1 MMTLH
6 QKANQNQAQKKIKRN
21 NFFDD
26 MKTVFNHNY
35 GIILCFFLFFSEN
48 NQLLSDENVNEPGS
62 ISFSYLNMQ
71 NSISEFDYYDFLR
84 DSIITQPEYLYANL
98 KALEK
103 DADLKY
109 SRRQRFPELSV
120 QVINDQVLE
129 RNVVEKTSLR
139 KRQDDS
145 FDAAVEL
152 SQPIYSGGTINAQV
166 RKALHDKSFSITEKE
181 NALSTLVLDANLI
194 YLNAIKSNYLY
205 EYGTNLISEIE
216 PFLEKVRQRV
226 EIGIS
231 DPIELALF
239 SIKYNALK
247 SRIQILKTQKDR
259 DLGIFEYFFG
269 MEYQDIYFP
278 NVFVPLIE
286 NNNDYEAY
294 NVLAAKIQ
302 LKSAKEDT
310 NITKGEF
317 RPQFG
322 FRSRYTVYDIKDNE
336 NDTDWRGGIYFSMPL
351 FTFGR
356 SSAKISS
363 FKAKENA
370 SRMNIDIERKDDD
383 VRETEIVNL
392 VKGSINTR
400 QEVYASYE
408 DTKNQRR
415 IIRNRLDATTF
426 SPESYANSSLEEI
439 NLLEEF
445 INIEINL
452 LAGYFSYLHQNQ
464 KLNSVIRV
472 QP

>member
-1 MMTLH
+1 M
-6 QKANQNQAQKKIKRN
+6 KIRFKN
-21 NFFDD
+21 TFSILICL
-26 MKTVFNHNY
+26 T
-35 GIILCFFLFFSEN
+35 LCFLGSNKLF
-48 NQLLSDENVNEPGS
+48 SDENIVEPGS
-62 ISFSYLNMQ
+62 ISFSYLNLQ
-71 NSISEFDYYDFLR
+71 TSISELDYYDFIR

-98 KALEK
+98 KAIEK
-103 DADLKY
+103 DEDLKY

-129 RNVVEKTSLR
+129 RKVVEQTSLR

-181 NALSTLVLDANLI
+181 NALSTLILDANLI

-205 EYGTNLISEIE
+205 EYGTNLISEID
-216 PFLEKVRQRV
+216 PFLEKVRERV

-247 SRIQILKTQKDR
+247 SRVQILKTQKDR

-269 MEYQDIYFP
+269 TKYQNIYFP
-278 NVFVPLIE
+278 NVFVPLVE
-286 NNNDYEAY
+286 NNNNQEAY
-294 NVLAAKIQ
+294 NVSAAKLQ

-322 FRSRYTVYDIKDNE
+322 FRTRYTVYDIKDNE

-356 SSAKISS
+356 STAKISS

-392 VKGSINTR
+392 VRGSINTR
-400 QEVYASYE
+400 QEVYSSYE

-415 IIRNRLDATTF
+415 IIRNRLDSTTF

-464 KLNSVIRV
+464 KLNSIIRV
-472 QP
+472 EP